1 MRKIVISVLALVFTA
16 ALVVTTALS
25 QWYFS
30 YNQDFRD
37 ENIPVRQ
44 DDIKE
49 NNELKNSSQTYTIYL
64 FPSTLAINDY
74 ISYLDGITATKPEE
88 KYGYIEPEL
97 DSEKKPVI
105 DTDGRVKYDRHSA
118 DPYSGSLYGGDG
130 AYVGNALVKDDSY
143 NQLLLREDV
152 SNRDGWHRTGTA
164 INAYEQWHYL
174 GAKPTGW
181 DSYKISESPSKLT
194 FPDKTEDGETTAYYT
209 EMGGW
214 DGIVEY
220 YIDSGNSYTAGKIP
234 KYLVGDPEL
243 DKPNNVLKYFKEE
256 VVVRDANGNK
266 VEDANGN
273 YTNTTMGRNLH
284 LYDRFGAWRY
294 VEYGEGRYMPLKITV
309 DENFS
314 FDYFST
320 VVKEPISSMCDPL
333 EWYNLTFSEWAYV
346 DVSEYKYDE
355 ETGKRSGLP
364 YYAQIAKDI
373 IEKVDN
379 NEKTIFTQEQMRVT
393 NAFKSF
399 DMAQYFDIMQDFS
412 KYADSDNIIRLFP
425 TFSNGKNYIAAADCN
440 SKGTDGY
447 NSTANSFGKGVS
459 SSTVGGGDL
468 ISASYTYTGDYQDVH
483 PLADTSRIATF
494 SVNMLDEYKNTTTA
508 VSDQYGLRNYQTT
521 ANYSGDSSFT
531 SATTYL
537 YDSGKVSPNMVK
549 IPSGEKT
556 FDEIDTAIYDGAAY
570 YYYYSGGSMPEG
582 YYRIYR
588 LDSNKSGNYTF
599 WCNYRDKDAP
609 PNTDNYYIG
618 DPSNYTSGWGFNI
631 YYANN
636 YDNLVGI
643 ASDGGNGRVDSDT
656 KIGVDLYAIQET
668 SSAGTVKNV
677 KYAVLSNVN
686 FDNLDGLTLYLQA
699 TASAGGWAGDSQTI
713 YSFSFDTIQ
722 EITNYYGSGMY
733 NVYIFMG
740 DTYHDAT
747 SDSGGG
753 QSGIC
758 IGNIVDDAI
767 SDRSLFNGALYG
779 KDLLTIISNDTKN
792 APYLTSSRNI
802 HTKECYRSVVVAIE
816 KVRDIKILTNIDAEK
831 QTLSDLDD
839 SLKSAYENMNSSFR
853 YVSEDIY
860 TISPEDTTVDDMAN
874 QTPLNEKYPYCYYLG
889 SVDFTNCTNDYFQI
903 RFGSDYLSNSDSKLR
918 FRGLGTVKTVDG
930 STLPDNFANDET
942 PPAIHIVY
950 DPDSKGSFED
960 DQVFVNACGDG
971 GFFTAYVKSE
981 TKDGTTASQLFLKLN
996 KKEDRGVYD
1005 FILVYVP
1012 NAFYSY
1018 TDKTTGETTEG
1029 TTKTHTVI
1037 IYDENDIPTGVT
1049 DYNTHEAGYYIFVHR
1064 QSNVFLKITANDP
1077 TKLYEKDEN
1086 GNENNENNENFVNHS
1101 DYSDSVGTLIY
1112 QKSYYIGASVSGVDE
1127 YDVGMLTDNSLLA
1140 ANVNGYVENWL
1151 KKLNSENN
1159 SDYTYTIE
1167 DIILRDH
1174 TTTAVV
1180 AGYEKVTDV
1189 DGEKLDKGYY
1199 YKVDSEDSDGNTT
1212 YSYYELKF
1220 DENFIIRKNYVF
1232 YVTTKDKSVNYTGTN
1247 ASNAAAGDSSD
1258 VTTDST
1264 TDGSSDGAN

>member
-118 DPYSGSLYGGDG
+118 DPYSGSFYGGDG
-130 AYVGNALVKDDSY
+130 AYVGNALVDDDSY

-164 INAYEQWHYL
+164 INAYDEKEYL
-174 GAKPTGW
+174 GEIPNEYS
-181 DSYKISESPSKLT
+181 DDDFSDPISFSA
-194 FPDKTEDGETTAYYT
+194 DGGYSGIKDTK
-209 EMGGW
+209 W

-234 KYLVGDPEL
+234 KYFVGDPEL
-243 DKPNNVLKYFKEE
+243 DQETLDYFSSEKT
-256 VVVRDANGNK
+256 G
-266 VEDANGN
+266 
-273 YTNTTMGRNLH
+273 MIGRNLH

-314 FDYFST
+314 FDYFSA

-333 EWYNLTFSEWAYV
+333 KWYNLTFSEWAYV
-346 DVSEYKYDE
+346 DVSEYDAA
-355 ETGKRSGLP
+355 GKTYKLP
-364 YYAQIAKDI
+364 YYASVAGA
-373 IEKVDN
+373 VGS
-379 NEKTIFTQEQMRVT
+379 FTQAQMRVT

-412 KYADSDNIIRLFP
+412 KYADSDGIIRLFP

-440 SKGTDGY
+440 SATNYTSG
-447 NSTANSFGKGVS
+447 NSFGAGVS

-468 ISASYTYTGDYQDVH
+468 ISASYTYTKDYQDVH

-494 SVNMLDEYKNTTTA
+494 SVNMLGTYAHTTKA
-508 VSDQYGLRNYQTT
+508 VSDDSGNQTYKTTKEYGT
-521 ANYSGDSSFT
+521 SSDSET
-531 SATTYL
+531 KYL
-537 YDSGKVSPNMVK
+537 YDSGEYTVKNYTGTQVS
-549 IPSGEKT
+549 IT
-556 FDEIDTAIYDGAAY
+556 FGDLDKEISNGGKY
-570 YYYYSGGSMPEG
+570 YYYYDGKNKAPNTGFYLPAG
-582 YYRIYR
+582 YYLIHR
-588 LDSNKSGNYTF
+588 LASNTDKSYTF
-599 WCNYRDKDAP
+599 WCDYWDKGDK
-609 PNTDNYYIG
+609 NEENYYIG
-618 DPSNYTSGWGFNI
+618 DDTSGFTSGWGFNFYSPSYTDKYCGIRGANEKIDFPI
-631 YYANN
+631 YTDIREVA
-636 YDNLVGI
+636 D
-643 ASDGGNGRVDSDT
+643 
-656 KIGVDLYAIQET
+656 
-668 SSAGTVKNV
+668 SAGTVKNV

-686 FDNLDGLTLYLQA
+686 LDNLDGLTLYLQA

-713 YSFSFDTIQ
+713 YSFSYTSIQ
-722 EITNYYGSGMY
+722 SITNYYGSGMY

-747 SDSGGG
+747 SNSGGG

-779 KDLLTIISNDTKN
+779 KDLLTIISNDTEK

-802 HTKECYRSVVVAIE
+802 QTKACYRSVVVAIE

-860 TISPEDTTVDDMAN
+860 TISPEETTVDDMAN

-903 RFGSDYLSNSDSKLR
+903 RFGSDYLANSDSKLR

-930 STLPDNFANDET
+930 STLPDNFANGET

-950 DPDSKGSFED
+950 DPDSGGSFKD

-996 KKEDRGVYD
+996 NNQARGVYD

-1018 TDKTTGETTEG
+1018 TETTEG
-1029 TTKTHTVI
+1029 TTETHTVI
-1037 IYDENDIPTGVT
+1037 IYDENDIPTDVT

-1077 TKLYEKDEN
+1077 TKLYEEDEN
-1086 GNENNENNENFVNHS
+1086 GNENNENFVNHS

-1112 QKSYYIGASVSGVDE
+1112 QKSYYIGASVSGFDE
-1127 YDVGMLTDNSLLA
+1127 YDVGMLEKNSLLA
-1140 ANVNGYVENWL
+1140 ANVNEYVKDWIGD
-1151 KKLNSENN
+1151 NSIT
-1159 SDYTYTIE
+1159 DV
-1167 DIILRDH
+1167 ILRDH

-1180 AGYEKVTDV
+1180 AGYEEVTD
-1189 DGEKLDKGYY
+1189 KLTDEQKKNENNYY
-1199 YKVDSEDSDGNTT
+1199 YVEDGK
-1212 YSYYELKF
+1212 YYELKF

>member
-468 ISASYTYTGDYQDVH
+468 ISASYTYTKDYQDVH

-508 VSDQYGLRNYQTT
+508 VSDDSGNQTYKTTKEYG
-521 ANYSGDSSFT
+521 ASSDSET
-531 SATTYL
+531 KYL
-537 YDSGKVSPNMVK
+537 YDSGKVR
-549 IPSGEKT
+549 SGSFSYESFSCASYADLLEALST
-556 FDEIDTAIYDGAAY
+556 STI
-570 YYYYSGGSMPEG
+570 YYSADGSNYYKIVGAYEEEDNGSDPTRQKKG
-582 YYRIYR
+582 YYFWTVN
-588 LDSNKSGNYTF
+588 DNGGWVSNLIRPDTNGYSEDTPAAFIK
-599 WCNYRDKDAP
+599 
-609 PNTDNYYIG
+609 
-618 DPSNYTSGWGFNI
+618 
-631 YYANN
+631 
-636 YDNLVGI
+636 NLYVRQY
-643 ASDGGNGRVDSDT
+643 SST
-656 KIGVDLYAIQET
+656 
-668 SSAGTVKNV
+668 SAGTVKNV

-686 FDNLDGLTLYLQA
+686 LDNLDGLTLYLQA

-713 YSFSFDTIQ
+713 YSFSETSIQ
-722 EITNYYGSGMY
+722 SITGYYGSGMY

-740 DTYHDAT
+740 DTYHDAH
-747 SDSGGG
+747 SPVQG

-779 KDLLTIISNDTKN
+779 KDLLTIQGEG
-792 APYLTSSRNI
+792 YLTSSRNI
-802 HTKECYRSVVVAIE
+802 QTNACYRSVVVAIE

-860 TISPEDTTVDDMAN
+860 TISPEQEKVIMT
-874 QTPLNEKYPYCYYLG
+874 QTDINGNEIKVQPLNEKYPYCYYLG

-903 RFGSDYLSNSDSKLR
+903 RFGSDYLANSDSKLR

-930 STLPDNFANDET
+930 STLPDNFANGEN

-950 DPDSKGSFED
+950 DPDNDPDNDPDSYGSFED

-996 KKEDRGVYD
+996 NNQARGVYD

-1018 TDKTTGETTEG
+1018 TDKTTGA
-1029 TTKTHTVI
+1029 TKIVYTLIEPHDG
-1037 IYDENDIPTGVT
+1037 DESSE

-1077 TKLYEKDEN
+1077 TKLYEADEN
-1086 GNENNENNENFVNHS
+1086 GNENNENFVNHS

-1112 QKSYYIGASVSGVDE
+1112 QKSYYIGASVSGFDE

-1140 ANVNGYVENWL
+1140 ANVNGYVKNWIGD
-1151 KKLNSENN
+1151 NSIT
-1159 SDYTYTIE
+1159 DV
-1167 DIILRDH
+1167 ILRDH

-1180 AGYEKVTDV
+1180 AGYEEVTD
-1189 DGEKLDKGYY
+1189 KLTDEQKKNENNYY
-1199 YKVDSEDSDGNTT
+1199 YVEDGK
-1212 YSYYELKF
+1212 YYELKF
-1220 DENFIIRKNYVF
+1220 DKNFIIRKNYVF

-1247 ASNAAAGDSSD
+1247 TSNAAAGDSSD

-1264 TDGSSDGAN
+1264 TNGSSDGAN